1 MHSERDD
8 FPGTGP
14 TGPGAPIGMGGGDE
28 GGGLTVLVVDDSA
41 VMRKVVIRSARI
53 AGLDMAR
60 VVEAGD
66 GTEAL
71 ERLRSH
77 EVDLIFLDL
86 HMPRMNGEAF
96 LHVLRATPGRED
108 LPVVV
113 ISSDG
118 QAERVRRTQGLRAR
132 FLVKP
137 FTPEELRTLLE
148 SVEEVSHALG
158 CGTAPG
164 NGGGTDF

>member
-1 MHSERDD
+1 MHSEREDISGIG
-8 FPGTGP
+8 PEAHGTGE
-14 TGPGAPIGMGGGDE
+14 GRVGEAA
-28 GGGLTVLVVDDSA
+28 GGGLNVLVVDDSA

-71 ERLRSH
+71 AQLRAH
-77 EVDLIFLDL
+77 GADLVFLDL

-118 QAERVRRTQGLRAR
+118 QAERVRRTEGLRAR

>member
-1 MHSERDD
+1 MHSDGKMNAGAELEGTPSGGGA
-8 FPGTGP
+8 PGTVP
-14 TGPGAPIGMGGGDE
+14 
-28 GGGLTVLVVDDSA
+28 GGGLRVLVVDDSA

-53 AGLDMAR
+53 AGLQMDQ
-60 VVEAGD
+60 VVEAAD

-71 ERLRSH
+71 DRLRTH
-77 EVDLIFLDL
+77 GADLVFLDL

-96 LHVLRATPGRED
+96 LHVLRATPGREE

-137 FTPEELRTLLE
+137 FSPEELRSLLE

-164 NGGGTDF
+164 SGGGTDF

>member
-1 MHSERDD
+1 MRSDSPESV
-8 FPGTGP
+8 PASGVC
-14 TGPGAPIGMGGGDE
+14 
-28 GGGLTVLVVDDSA
+28 LLVVDDSA

-53 AGLDMAR
+53 AGLETSS
-60 VVEAGD
+60 VVEASD

-71 ERLRSH
+71 EALRRH
-77 EVDLIFLDL
+77 PVDLVFLDL

-96 LHVLRATPGRED
+96 LHVLRATPTWEK

-118 QAERVRRTQGLRAR
+118 QAERVRRTRGLQAH

-137 FTPEELRTLLE
+137 FTPEGLRELLSTID
-148 SVEEVSHALG
+148 EVSHALG
-158 CGTAPG
+158 TGAASG
-164 NGGGTDF
+164 SSGGTGF